1 MEVTTLAPS
10 VGNNEKDE
18 AIEMKVE
25 EKALPKEEEPQ
36 GRIIQLSEEQQAILD
51 LVLEG
56 KSVFFTGSAGTGKTV
71 LLREII
77 QKLRGDL
84 GRCIAITASTG
95 IASVHIGGS
104 TLHSFAGVGL
114 GSEPAEKLFWKV
126 RNQKEAKDRWE
137 QTRTL
142 IIDEISMIDGVLF
155 DKLEYVARKIRNSDA
170 PFGGIQLVICGDF
183 FQLPPVPDTIDG
195 IKRPPLFA
203 FEARC
208 WDRCIPY
215 LVTLTKVFRQKDS
228 SFVDMLNEMRL
239 GRLAGPTVEKFKN
252 LSREVEYS
260 DDIKPTELFP
270 LRKEVED
277 ANMHRLRALE
287 LPQHPY
293 IARDFPGFDSK
304 KQIVP
309 MKTAK
314 KLLDHLVAP
323 EKLFLRLGA
332 QVMLIKNMRQGQ
344 LVNGSIGK
352 VIAFEAIGQSQFEV
366 AKVETDRKSKNE
378 PVLHQVEPE
387 KILQATTTTATTAA
401 APGSTSQQS
410 PPSWPVV
417 KFENGITL
425 LCAPVAFTVLNSLG
439 SVEAQRDQVPLIL
452 AWALSIHKSQGQTL
466 KRVKVNLHRV
476 FEKGQAYVA
485 LSRATSLERLQIL
498 HFKSNTVKPP
508 DSRVV
513 QFSQR
518 LIPACD
524 LNPTVSTTAASGTKK
539 LPSQSDDEAPVDDDD
554 DAEESEVDAYLF
566 EHFIEEVMKNEED
579 FDDGAD
585 SDLARSSY
593 P

>member
-1 MEVTTLAPS
+1 
-10 VGNNEKDE
+10 
-18 AIEMKVE
+18 
-25 EKALPKEEEPQ
+25 
-36 GRIIQLSEEQQAILD
+36 
-51 LVLEG
+51 
-56 KSVFFTGSAGTGKTV
+56 
-71 LLREII
+71 
-77 QKLRGDL
+77 
-84 GRCIAITASTG
+84 
-95 IASVHIGGS
+95 
-104 TLHSFAGVGL
+104 
-114 GSEPAEKLFWKV
+114 
-126 RNQKEAKDRWE
+126 
-137 QTRTL
+137 
-142 IIDEISMIDGVLF
+142 
-155 DKLEYVARKIRNSDA
+155 
-170 PFGGIQLVICGDF
+170 
-183 FQLPPVPDTIDG
+183 
-195 IKRPPLFA
+195 
-203 FEARC
+203 
-208 WDRCIPY
+208 
-215 LVTLTKVFRQKDS
+215 
-228 SFVDMLNEMRL
+228 
-239 GRLAGPTVEKFKN
+239 
-252 LSREVEYS
+252 
-260 DDIKPTELFP
+260 
-270 LRKEVED
+270 
-277 ANMHRLRALE
+277 
-287 LPQHPY
+287 
-293 IARDFPGFDSK
+293 
-304 KQIVP
+304 
-309 MKTAK
+309 
-314 KLLDHLVAP
+314 LLDHLVAP

-417 KFENGITL
+417 EFENGITL